1 MIEAKEINFAYRRG
15 IPVLFDINCKIEDG
29 EFVALLG
36 HNGSGKTTLSRL
48 FMALD
53 HPRSGQ
59 ILVDGEDIVNYE
71 PADLAD
77 KVGYVFQNPDLQ
89 ILADTVYEEVAY
101 GPHVKKLPEENIKT
115 NVKAA
120 LQVMGLKGLEAKYP
134 RILSFGQK
142 RRLGVAAALA
152 LNPRMLILDEITNGQ
167 DAAEQTAMMEYLKA
181 LNEEKGTT
189 IILITHDMNVVRKY
203 ARRAIVLTDGHL
215 VFSGTPQ
222 ELFEGDQPVERWG
235 LRRPVVSELASRLG
249 VSAATCEELCEAVGK
264 GGVAL

>member
-59 ILVDGEDIVNYE
+59 ILVDGEDIINYE

-101 GPHVKKLPEENIKT
+101 GPRVKKLPEENIKT

-120 LQVMGLKGLEAKYP
+120 LQAMGLKELEAKYP

-167 DAAEQTAMMEYLKA
+167 DAAEQAAMMEYLKA
-181 LNEEKGTT
+181 LHIHQLEARHEAECMAVLGRGLLLGAPPVRAERRGT
-189 IILITHDMNVVRKY
+189 
-203 ARRAIVLTDGHL
+203 GHHRQQL
-215 VFSGTPQ
+215 G
-222 ELFEGDQPVERWG
+222 RHAHRG
-235 LRRPVVSELASRLG
+235 LD
-249 VSAATCEELCEAVGK
+249 
-264 GGVAL
+264 

>member
-36 HNGSGKTTLSRL
+36 HNGSGKTTLSRM

-59 ILVDGEDIVNYE
+59 ILVDGEDIVNYD

-120 LQVMGLKGLEAKYP
+120 LQVMGKYCDQ
-134 RILSFGQK
+134 IL
-142 RRLGVAAALA
+142 
-152 LNPRMLILDEITNGQ
+152 
-167 DAAEQTAMMEYLKA
+167 
-181 LNEEKGTT
+181 
-189 IILITHDMNVVRKY
+189 
-203 ARRAIVLTDGHL
+203 
-215 VFSGTPQ
+215 
-222 ELFEGDQPVERWG
+222 
-235 LRRPVVSELASRLG
+235 
-249 VSAATCEELCEAVGK
+249 
-264 GGVAL
+264 

>member
-101 GPHVKKLPEENIKT
+101 GPRVKKLPEENIKT
-115 NVKAA
+115 NVKAH
-120 LQVMGLKGLEAKYP
+120 GSERTGSKISP
-134 RILSFGQK
+134 HSFF
-142 RRLGVAAALA
+142 RTETAAGCGGGA
-152 LNPRMLILDEITNGQ
+152 
-167 DAAEQTAMMEYLKA
+167 
-181 LNEEKGTT
+181 GTESP
-189 IILITHDMNVVRKY
+189 HAD
-203 ARRAIVLTDGHL
+203 
-215 VFSGTPQ
+215 SG
-222 ELFEGDQPVERWG
+222 
-235 LRRPVVSELASRLG
+235 
-249 VSAATCEELCEAVGK
+249 
-264 GGVAL
+264 